1 MASLTQIR
9 VSMAGPVGLD
19 YQGVQAAAWGLGME
33 MSPELFRGVQAAESA
48 WLAALAE
55 GKDK

>member
-9 VSMAGPVGLD
+9 VSMAGPIGLD
-19 YQGVQAAAWGLGME
+19 YQGVQATAWGLGMT
-33 MSPELFRGVQAAESA
+33 MTPELFRGVQAAESA

-55 GKDK
+55 GKDQ